1 MSEGSI
7 ARPAGSPKTGRPT
20 RRHFKTENL
29 HLSSRGAEDE
39 LARRMVWVWKK
50 VTPLMLILG
59 IHIEFPHLYKLDHL
73 RDIGVSG

>member
-7 ARPAGSPKTGRPT
+7 ARPTGSPKNGRPT

-29 HLSSRGAEDE
+29 HLSSRGRNINSQKDGVGVE
-39 LARRMVWVWKK
+39 K